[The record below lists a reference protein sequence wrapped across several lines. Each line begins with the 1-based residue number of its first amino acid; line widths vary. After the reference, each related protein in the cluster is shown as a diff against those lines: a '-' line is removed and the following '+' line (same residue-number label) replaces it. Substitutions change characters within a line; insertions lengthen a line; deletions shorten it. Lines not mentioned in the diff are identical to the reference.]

1 MKILKI
7 KKVGN
12 SKYQLTL
19 ENQDVVTTYED
30 LLLKYGILYHKEVTE
45 DELEQLLKETS
56 TSDVYYK
63 SVKKITTKLMSVHDY
78 KKWLKQYHLKKE
90 EEEQLIKRLKEVGL
104 LNDQVYANA
113 YVSDQ
118 SRLSKYGKWK
128 IEQGLKE
135 HGIGKL
141 EQEKALQ
148 EIDELWMYEKLQQMV
163 FKKVE
168 QNHRYS
174 NQQLKQKLVSEFI
187 SLGYEK
193 ADILECLS
201 HVRWKEDTALL
212 EKELEK
218 VVMRAKRKHQGREL
232 MAYVKN
238 KLYQKGFSLEQINVC
253 IEKNNSFFE

>member
-90 EEEQLIKRLKEVGL
+90 VLIG
-104 LNDQVYANA
+104 
-113 YVSDQ
+113 
-118 SRLSKYGKWK
+118 
-128 IEQGLKE
+128 
-135 HGIGKL
+135 
-141 EQEKALQ
+141 
-148 EIDELWMYEKLQQMV
+148 
-163 FKKVE
+163 
-168 QNHRYS
+168 
-174 NQQLKQKLVSEFI
+174 
-187 SLGYEK
+187 
-193 ADILECLS
+193 
-201 HVRWKEDTALL
+201 
-212 EKELEK
+212 
-218 VVMRAKRKHQGREL
+218 
-232 MAYVKN
+232 
-238 KLYQKGFSLEQINVC
+238 
-253 IEKNNSFFE
+253 